1 MRTFLSGKHCS
12 DRCHLSVTQI
22 AAHIHE
28 EIVMF
33 EVLVAMRSFVLLGLL
48 ASPVPFLV
56 HYSLAYLKS
65 RR

>member
-1 MRTFLSGKHCS
+1 M
-12 DRCHLSVTQI
+12 TQI